1 MQLPNLSS
9 LCREGTAY
17 RRDGLPSGGCA
28 LNVFYAPSDH
38 VVGDLIRLPE
48 DEARH
53 AVQVLRTKLGE
64 TVWVTDGCGYR
75 YEGQVQLIEKRSIE
89 LKIVNRLFSPKEPLP
104 VLAVGMI
111 KSRERLEWLVEKSV
125 ELGVSK
131 LILMQTER
139 SERSHVREDR
149 LRAIQ
154 VSAMKQCLTSWL
166 PELVTGVSFEAVLA
180 EGKLANQAIYIAH
193 EKASCESRM
202 PSTDTQD
209 APLLLVG
216 PEGGFSDREVQL
228 ARDAGAMMVSLG
240 PRRLRAETAA
250 LAMLCRTTE

>member
-1 MQLPNLSS
+1 M
-9 LCREGTAY
+9 
-17 RRDGLPSGGCA
+17 
-28 LNVFYAPSDH
+28 NVFYAPSDH
-38 VVGDLIRLPE
+38 VIGDLIRLPE

-53 AVQVLRTKLGE
+53 ATQVLRIKPGE
-64 TVWVTDGCGYR
+64 IVWVTDGCGNR
-75 YEGQVQLIEKRSIE
+75 YESHVLSIGKRSLE
-89 LKIVNRLFSPKEPLP
+89 LKIINRHFSSREPLP

-139 SERSHVREDR
+139 SERTHVREDR

-166 PELVTGVSFEAVLA
+166 PELATGMSFEAVLE
-180 EGKLANQAIYIAH
+180 EGKSAYQPIFIAH
-193 EKASCESRM
+193 EKAALESRM
-202 PSTDTQD
+202 PHTDTP
-209 APLLLVG
+209 ASPLLLVG

-228 ARDAGAMMVSLG
+228 AVDAGATMVWLG

-250 LAMLCRTTE
+250 LAVLSKARS

>member
-1 MQLPNLSS
+1 
-9 LCREGTAY
+9 
-17 RRDGLPSGGCA
+17 
-28 LNVFYAPSDH
+28 LNVFYAPSDQ

-64 TVWVTDGCGYR
+64 RVWVTDGSGNR
-75 YEGQVQLIEKRSIE
+75 YEAQVLSIGKRSLE
-89 LKIVNRLFSPKEPLP
+89 LKIVNRQFSPKEPLP

-154 VSAMKQCLTSWL
+154 ISAMKQCLTSWL
-166 PELVTGVSFEAVLA
+166 PELVTGVPFEAVLD
-180 EGKLANQAIYIAH
+180 EGKLAHQPMYIAH
-193 EKASCESRM
+193 EKASSESKM
-202 PSTDTQD
+202 LHTKTSA

-228 ARDAGAMMVSLG
+228 ALDAGATMVTLG

-250 LAMLCRTTE
+250 LAVLCRATE

>member
-1 MQLPNLSS
+1 MRYLGVNLFYAPNLSLS
-9 LCREGTAY
+9 
-17 RRDGLPSGGCA
+17 DSMIVLPA
-28 LNVFYAPSDH
+28 DEAMHAVKVLRAK
-38 VVGDLIRLPE
+38 VGD
-48 DEARH
+48 
-53 AVQVLRTKLGE
+53 
-64 TVWVTDGCGYR
+64 TVHVTDGKGSLL
-75 YEGQVQLIEKRSIE
+75 ETTVIAVGKKDVQLRVDSRRFVPREQ
-89 LKIVNRLFSPKEPLP
+89 LP

-166 PELVTGVSFEAVLA
+166 PELVTGVPFEAVLD
-180 EGKLANQAIYIAH
+180 EGKLAHQPMYIAH
-193 EKASCESRM
+193 EKASSESRM
-202 PSTDTQD
+202 PHADTPA

-228 ARDAGAMMVSLG
+228 ALDAGATMVSLG
-240 PRRLRAETAA
+240 PRRLRVETAA
-250 LAMLCRTTE
+250 LAVICRATE

>member
-1 MQLPNLSS
+1 MNLFYAPNLSQS
-9 LCREGTAY
+9 DSTVV
-17 RRDGLPSGGCA
+17 LPA
-28 LNVFYAPSDH
+28 DEAMHAVKVLRAK
-38 VVGDLIRLPE
+38 VGDT
-48 DEARH
+48 
-53 AVQVLRTKLGE
+53 VQ
-64 TVWVTDGCGYR
+64 VTDGTGSFF
-75 YEGQVQLIEKRSIE
+75 ETTVISVGKKDVQLRVDGRRFVPREQ
-89 LKIVNRLFSPKEPLP
+89 LP

-166 PELVTGVSFEAVLA
+166 PELVTGVSFESVLD
-180 EGKLANQAIYIAH
+180 EGKLAHQPIYIAH
-193 EKASCESRM
+193 EKASSESRM
-202 PSTDTQD
+202 PLADTPD

-228 ARDAGAMMVSLG
+228 AVHAGATMVTLG

-250 LAMLCRTTE
+250 LAMLVKWLVVSG

>member
-1 MQLPNLSS
+1 
-9 LCREGTAY
+9 
-17 RRDGLPSGGCA
+17 
-28 LNVFYAPSDH
+28 
-38 VVGDLIRLPE
+38 
-48 DEARH
+48 
-53 AVQVLRTKLGE
+53 
-64 TVWVTDGCGYR
+64 
-75 YEGQVQLIEKRSIE
+75 
-89 LKIVNRLFSPKEPLP
+89 
-104 VLAVGMI
+104 MI

-166 PELVTGVSFEAVLA
+166 PELVTGVPFEAVLD
-180 EGKLANQAIYIAH
+180 EGKLSHQPMYIAH
-193 EKASCESRM
+193 EKAASESKMLR
-202 PSTDTQD
+202 TET
-209 APLLLVG
+209 AATPLLLVG

-228 ARDAGAMMVSLG
+228 AVDAGAKMVSLG

-250 LAMLCRTTE
+250 LAMLVTVFEK

>member
-1 MQLPNLSS
+1 MVLP
-9 LCREGTAY
+9 A
-17 RRDGLPSGGCA
+17 
-28 LNVFYAPSDH
+28 
-38 VVGDLIRLPE
+38 
-48 DEARH
+48 DEAMH
-53 AVQVLRTKLGE
+53 AVKVLRTKVGD
-64 TVWVTDGCGYR
+64 TVHVTDGKGSFF
-75 YEGQVQLIEKRSIE
+75 ETTVIAVGTKDVQLRVDSRRFVPREQ
-89 LKIVNRLFSPKEPLP
+89 LP

-111 KSRERLEWLVEKSV
+111 KSRERLEWFVEKSV

-166 PELVTGVSFEAVLA
+166 PELVTGVPFEAVLH
-180 EGKLANQAIYIAH
+180 EGKLANQPMYIAH
-193 EKASCESRM
+193 EKAASESKM
-202 PSTDTQD
+202 FHTETAA
-209 APLLLVG
+209 APQLLVG

-228 ARDAGAMMVSLG
+228 AVDAGATMVSLG

-250 LAMLCRTTE
+250 LAVLVKW

>member
-1 MQLPNLSS
+1 MNLFYAPNLSQS
-9 LCREGTAY
+9 DSTVV
-17 RRDGLPSGGCA
+17 LPA
-28 LNVFYAPSDH
+28 DEAMHAVKVLRLK
-38 VVGDLIRLPE
+38 VGD
-48 DEARH
+48 
-53 AVQVLRTKLGE
+53 AVH
-64 TVWVTDGCGYR
+64 VTDGRGSIF
-75 YEGQVQLIEKRSIE
+75 ETTVIAIGKKDVQLRVDSRRFEPR
-89 LKIVNRLFSPKEPLP
+89 EPLP

-166 PELVTGVSFEAVLA
+166 PELVTGVPFEAVLD
-180 EGKLANQAIYIAH
+180 EGKLAHQPIYIAH
-193 EKASCESRM
+193 EKASSESRL
-202 PSTDTQD
+202 PHVDTPD

-228 ARDAGAMMVSLG
+228 ALDAGAAMVSLG

-250 LAMLCRTTE
+250 LAVLVEW

>member
-1 MQLPNLSS
+1 M
-9 LCREGTAY
+9 
-17 RRDGLPSGGCA
+17 
-28 LNVFYAPSDH
+28 NVFYAPSDH
-38 VVGDLIRLPE
+38 VEGDLIRLPE

-64 TVWVTDGCGYR
+64 TVWVTDGCGNR
-75 YEGQVQLIEKRSIE
+75 YESQVHLIGKRSLE
-89 LKIVNRLFSPKEPLP
+89 LKIMNRLFSPKESLP

-154 VSAMKQCLTSWL
+154 VSAMKQCMTSWL
-166 PELVTGVSFEAVLA
+166 PELVTGMSFEAALD
-180 EGKLANQAIYIAH
+180 EGKLTHQPMYIAH
-193 EKASCESRM
+193 EKASSESRL
-202 PSTDTQD
+202 PHTDAT
-209 APLLLVG
+209 ASPLLLVG

-228 ARDAGAMMVSLG
+228 AVDAGAKMVSLG

-250 LAMLCRTTE
+250 LAVLVKW

>member
-1 MQLPNLSS
+1 LGVNLFYAPNLSQS
-9 LCREGTAY
+9 DSTVV
-17 RRDGLPSGGCA
+17 LPA
-28 LNVFYAPSDH
+28 
-38 VVGDLIRLPE
+38 
-48 DEARH
+48 DEAMH
-53 AVQVLRTKLGE
+53 AVKVLRTKVGY
-64 TVWVTDGCGYR
+64 TVYVTDGLGSFF
-75 YEGQVQLIEKRSIE
+75 ETTVISVGKKDVQLRVDSRRFVPREQ
-89 LKIVNRLFSPKEPLP
+89 LP

-166 PELVTGVSFEAVLA
+166 PELVTGMPFEAVLD
-180 EGKLANQAIYIAH
+180 EGKLANQPMYIAH
-193 EKASCESRM
+193 EKAAPESRM
-202 PSTDTQD
+202 PHTDTPD

-228 ARDAGAMMVSLG
+228 ALDAGATMVSLG
-240 PRRLRAETAA
+240 SRRLRAETAA
-250 LAMLCRTTE
+250 LALLSRVVSSK

>member
-1 MQLPNLSS
+1 M
-9 LCREGTAY
+9 
-17 RRDGLPSGGCA
+17 
-28 LNVFYAPSDH
+28 
-38 VVGDLIRLPE
+38 
-48 DEARH
+48 H
-53 AVQVLRTKLGE
+53 AVKVLRTKVGD
-64 TVWVTDGCGYR
+64 TVHVTDGKGSFF
-75 YEGQVQLIEKRSIE
+75 ETTVLGVGKKDVQLRVDS
-89 LKIVNRLFSPKEPLP
+89 RLFSPRESLP

-139 SERSHVREDR
+139 SERSHLRGDR

-166 PELVTGVSFEAVLA
+166 PELVTGVSFEAVLD
-180 EGKLANQAIYIAH
+180 EGKLAHQPMYIAH
-193 EKASCESRM
+193 EKASSESKM
-202 PSTDTQD
+202 LHSETSA

-228 ARDAGAMMVSLG
+228 ALDVGATMVSLG

-250 LAMLCRTTE
+250 LAVLVKW

>member
-1 MQLPNLSS
+1 M
-9 LCREGTAY
+9 
-17 RRDGLPSGGCA
+17 
-28 LNVFYAPSDH
+28 
-38 VVGDLIRLPE
+38 VGDLIRLPE

-64 TVWVTDGCGYR
+64 RVWVTDGSGNR
-75 YEGQVQLIEKRSIE
+75 YEAQVLSIGKRSLE
-89 LKIVNRLFSPKEPLP
+89 LKIVNRQFSPKEPLP

-139 SERSHVREDR
+139 GERSHVREDR

-166 PELVTGVSFEAVLA
+166 PELVTGVPFEAVLD
-180 EGKLANQAIYIAH
+180 EGKLAHQPMYIAH
-193 EKASCESRM
+193 EKASSESKM
-202 PSTDTQD
+202 LHTKTSA

-228 ARDAGAMMVSLG
+228 ALDAGATMVSLG
-240 PRRLRAETAA
+240 LRRLRAETAA
-250 LAMLCRTTE
+250 LAVLCRAIE

>member
-1 MQLPNLSS
+1 
-9 LCREGTAY
+9 
-17 RRDGLPSGGCA
+17 
-28 LNVFYAPSDH
+28 LNVFYVPSDH
-38 VVGDLIRLPE
+38 VVGDQIRLPE

-53 AVQVLRTKLGE
+53 ATQVLRIKPGE
-64 TVWVTDGCGYR
+64 IVWVTDGCGNR
-75 YEGQVQLIEKRSIE
+75 YESHVLSIGKRSLE
-89 LKIVNRLFSPKEPLP
+89 LKIINRHFSPREPLP

-111 KSRERLEWLVEKSV
+111 KSRERLEWLIEKSV

-139 SERSHVREDR
+139 SERTHVREDR

-166 PELVTGVSFEAVLA
+166 PELVTGVSFEAVLD
-180 EGKLANQAIYIAH
+180 EGKLAHQPVYIAH
-193 EKASCESRM
+193 EKASSESKM
-202 PSTDTQD
+202 LHTETSA

-228 ARDAGAMMVSLG
+228 ALDAGATMVSLG

-250 LAMLCRTTE
+250 LAVLSRASS